1 MDYSTFCRYYY
12 EITQLPISLLHK
24 EKPVYSALG
33 EALPVEVPATFD
45 LFPLEHNPT
54 FCSLSPGI
62 EYGRVHVEQTDFDI
76 IIGPTFSLTMTDDLV
91 RVCMKELMIPL
102 SAKAQ
107 LEEILYQ
114 IPTLS
119 HYQLGRHLLFIFSS
133 LNGHEADIDEFF
145 TAFSSDHI
153 RHKSTA
159 VLKRMEEL
167 DKGVYHNTYFFEQ
180 MMLKKIRS
188 GDPSAL
194 KTFFKE
200 NQFQKLNEGKMAESP
215 LRHAKNLFITAI
227 AKTTFNGAIPGGL
240 DIEKTYQLMD
250 YYIQECEKLTTV
262 EAIGNLMY
270 AMQFD
275 FCQRV
280 GESKIPEGI
289 STDIYIC
296 MNYIQTH
303 VNESITLDDVAAHI
317 HRSSSYVMKKF
328 QQELGIH
335 VSAYI
340 TRCKL
345 EEAKSMLAYT
355 DKSLSEISA
364 YLCFSSQSYFQN
376 LFKKQYGI
384 TPLQYRKQDV
394 LKKRLNSKPNLPLQ
408 SSSSLTED
416 H

>member
-1 MDYSTFCRYYY
+1 MDYSAFCRYYY
-12 EITQLPISLLHK
+12 EITQVPVSLLCK
-24 EKPVYSALG
+24 EEPVYSALG
-33 EALPVEVPATFD
+33 EALPIEVHTTYD

-54 FCSLSPGI
+54 FCSLSPDI
-62 EYGRVHVEQTDFDI
+62 EYGRVHVEHTDYDVI
-76 IIGPTFSLTMTDDLV
+76 VGPAFSLTLTDELV
-91 RVCMKELMIPL
+91 RTCMKELMIPL
-102 SAKAQ
+102 SVKAQ
-107 LEEILYQ
+107 FEELLYR

-119 HYQLGRHLLFIFSS
+119 HYQLGKHLLFIFTA

-145 TAFSSDHI
+145 TAFSPDQT
-153 RHKSTA
+153 RHKSTSI
-159 VLKRMEEL
+159 LKRMEEL

-180 MMLKKIRS
+180 RMLEKIKS
-188 GDPSAL
+188 GNPSAL
-194 KTFFKE
+194 KTFFEEQKH
-200 NQFQKLNEGKMAESP
+200 QKLNEGKMAESP
-215 LRHAKNLFITAI
+215 LRHAKNLFITAVV
-227 AKTTFNGAIPGGL
+227 KTCFNGAIPGGL

-280 GESKIPEGI
+280 GESKIPAGI
-289 STDIYIC
+289 SPDIYSG
-296 MNYIQTH
+296 MNFIRTH

-317 HRSSSYVMKKF
+317 HRSPSYVMKKF

-335 VSAYI
+335 ASAYI

-345 EEAKSMLAYT
+345 EEARSMLAFT
-355 DKSLSEISA
+355 DKPLSEISA

-384 TPLQYRKQDV
+384 TPLQYRKQAALRDN
-394 LKKRLNSKPNLPLQ
+394 RRSEN
-408 SSSSLTED
+408 
-416 H
+416 